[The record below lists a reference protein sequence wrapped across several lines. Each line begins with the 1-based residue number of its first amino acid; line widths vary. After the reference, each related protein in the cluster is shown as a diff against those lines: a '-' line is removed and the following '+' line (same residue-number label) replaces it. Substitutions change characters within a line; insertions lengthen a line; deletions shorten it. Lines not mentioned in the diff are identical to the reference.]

1 MVFGSRSAV
10 TVTRDTLDEHRE
22 TRRLGEEAGAGQ
34 PVEVRYLNIPFER
47 MYTTD
52 VVESVVR
59 PMALKKHESYA
70 ESEAP
75 PGTLDLPTY
84 FISHAWG
91 SVFVDLVDAVAAE
104 LNGAAAATTFVWLDI
119 FAINQDNTGGVF
131 SAMDELNE
139 GQTLADVIN
148 LSRAT
153 KVVLDKD
160 RVSPLRRLW
169 CLYEI
174 GSTPMDKLE
183 LVTHQFSERDIAQH
197 LRSIDASTALC
208 FSSDDKRMIQSMI
221 VKQFGTMERFT
232 EELKLRFLLRPM
244 SYEADLCVL
253 RERGAAEVLRLDA
266 AHDHVTAS
274 AGQLACV
281 VGTAGQGKSTLAA
294 AMAGDPRGP

>member
-1 MVFGSRSAV
+1 M
-10 TVTRDTLDEHRE
+10 
-22 TRRLGEEAGAGQ
+22 
-34 PVEVRYLNIPFER
+34 
-47 MYTTD
+47 
-52 VVESVVR
+52 
-59 PMALKKHESYA
+59 
-70 ESEAP
+70 
-75 PGTLDLPTY
+75 
-84 FISHAWG
+84 
-91 SVFVDLVDAVAAE
+91 
-104 LNGAAAATTFVWLDI
+104 WLDI

-139 GQTLADVIN
+139 GQTLADVID

-208 FSSDDKRMIQSMI
+208 FSSDDKRMIQAMI

-281 VGTAGQGKSTLAA
+281 IGTAGQGKSTLAA
-294 AMAGDPRGP
+294 AMAGDPRGPQGHFSLPFHVPTHMRLEVPQGPVESLTGKSQPSLCGECLENANRIVSVSRGEEN